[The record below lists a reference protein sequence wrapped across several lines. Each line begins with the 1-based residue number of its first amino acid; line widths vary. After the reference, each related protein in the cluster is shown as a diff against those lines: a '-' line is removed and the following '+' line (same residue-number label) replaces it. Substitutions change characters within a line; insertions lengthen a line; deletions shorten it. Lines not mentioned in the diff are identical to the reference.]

1 MISVSKFWPFIP
13 GKSFPGHLFN
23 PKHFSKAGRKE
34 AISRGRFLWKR
45 DSIPPV
51 LIDYPGSLPA
61 NPSCPFASWEKH
73 FIVLTGEGHVLKIIG
88 SAWLN
93 CWEIICTLELCH
105 VPRFHVARFRSFVI
119 WDHGSR
125 QWANAGAKWSCWLNW
140 ETEPKTNVKKRDLLE
155 GKEGTILLNW
165 FRLLHNNVFEVSYT
179 VGTIT
184 KHGVSADEMPGGW
197 VNICSNEGL
206 AKRENLLS
214 FNYCKSLMDCL
225 SILWGKRWF
234 SVIE

>member
-34 AISRGRFLWKR
+34 AISRGRFLWKK

-119 WDHGSR
+119 WDHGSW
-125 QWANAGAKWSCWLNW
+125 QWANTGAKWSCWLNW
-140 ETEPKTNVKKRDLLE
+140 ETEPKTNVKKKRPSW
-155 GKEGTILLNW
+155 GKGGYHFIKL
-165 FRLLHNNVFEVSYT
+165 
-179 VGTIT
+179 
-184 KHGVSADEMPGGW
+184 VSASPQQCIW
-197 VNICSNEGL
+197 
-206 AKRENLLS
+206 S
-214 FNYCKSLMDCL
+214 FIYCGYNHQAWSKCWWNAWWMSEYML
-225 SILWGKRWF
+225 K
-234 SVIE
+234 

>member
-34 AISRGRFLWKR
+34 AISRGRVLRKR

-93 CWEIICTLELCH
+93 CWEIICTLELCD
-105 VPRFHVARFRSFVI
+105 VPRFHVLALGHSLFEIMEAGCEQMPGPSGVADWI
-119 WDHGSR
+119 EKQNQR
-125 QWANAGAKWSCWLNW
+125 QMW
-140 ETEPKTNVKKRDLLE
+140 KKRPSW
-155 GKEGTILLNW
+155 GKGGYHFLKL
-165 FRLLHNNVFEVSYT
+165 
-179 VGTIT
+179 
-184 KHGVSADEMPGGW
+184 VSASPQQCISSFIYCGY
-197 VNICSNEGL
+197 NHL
-206 AKRENLLS
+206 AWSKCWWNACWMSEYMLKWRA
-214 FNYCKSLMDCL
+214 C
-225 SILWGKRWF
+225 
-234 SVIE
+234 